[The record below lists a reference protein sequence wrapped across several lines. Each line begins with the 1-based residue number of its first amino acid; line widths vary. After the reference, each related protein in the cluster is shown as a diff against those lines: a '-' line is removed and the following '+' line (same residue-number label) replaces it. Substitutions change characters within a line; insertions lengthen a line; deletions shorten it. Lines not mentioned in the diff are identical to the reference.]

1 MVRYR
6 AGTMTTVVE
15 ELRARAADGT
25 SLAVSVHGDGLP
37 LLLIPG
43 LGATRVV
50 FDPIVPALVQRDQRV
65 IVFDPRGTGES
76 EPGAQPI
83 SLPLLATDAAAVLD
97 ATDVS
102 SAAALGASMGGAVAQ
117 HLALDHAAR
126 VECLLL
132 AATAPIGGRAVPADP
147 RVTDALLGKGART
160 PADAYRR
167 ACTVLYSPQFQR
179 THQDFIE
186 EQVRLRAARPVRA
199 HVFAAQMKAL
209 RAPDDSFDRLPSI
222 TAPTLIMHGTED
234 AVTPVENARLL
245 AGRIP
250 AARTRWFEGC
260 GHLFFHERPEESARV
275 VYEFLRDHR
284 PAQEQAAG

>member
-1 MVRYR
+1 M
-6 AGTMTTVVE
+6 
-15 ELRARAADGT
+15 
-25 SLAVSVHGDGLP
+25 SVHGDGPP

-43 LGATRVV
+43 LGATRLV
-50 FDPIVPALVQRDQRV
+50 FDPIVPALVQRQQRV

-83 SLPLLATDAAAVLD
+83 SLPLLAMDAVAVLD
-97 ATDVS
+97 ATDVPS
-102 SAAALGASMGGAVAQ
+102 TAVLGASMGGAVAQ

-132 AATAPIGGRAVPADP
+132 AATAPTGGRAVPADP
-147 RVTDALLGKGART
+147 RATDALLGKGART

-199 HVFAAQMKAL
+199 QVFAAQLKAL
-209 RAPDDSFDRLPSI
+209 NTRDDSFDRLAAI
-222 TAPTLIMHGTED
+222 AEPTLIMHGTAD
-234 AVTPVENARLL
+234 AVTPFENAQLL

-250 AARTRWFEGC
+250 GARTRWFEGC

-275 VYEFLRDHR
+275 VFEFLRDHR
-284 PAQEQAAG
+284 PVHQRAAS